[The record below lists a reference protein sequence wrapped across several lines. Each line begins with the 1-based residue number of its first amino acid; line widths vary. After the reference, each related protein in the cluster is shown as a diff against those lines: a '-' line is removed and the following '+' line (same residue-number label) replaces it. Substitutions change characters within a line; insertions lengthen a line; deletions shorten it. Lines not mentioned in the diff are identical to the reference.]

1 MPPTDHD
8 APSRVGQVLREKW
21 TLERLIGSGGMGA
34 VYAAR
39 HRNGAR
45 AAVKILHPEMSQRED
60 IRERFRREGYAA
72 NKVEHPAT
80 VKVLDDDVAEDGSA
94 FLVME
99 LLDGTSLATHV
110 ERQGGAVDLG
120 LLLGWMDEILDV
132 LAAAHAQGIV
142 HRDLKPEN
150 IFLTTDGHVK
160 LLDFGIA
167 RLLDGAGSS
176 FRTQTGMIVGT
187 APYMSPEQALGTSA
201 EVDGRADLFGVGA
214 TMFRILARR
223 TVHLVGSDTDMV
235 AAMATRPAP
244 LLASV
249 APGVPAHVCTLVDR
263 ALAFLPARRYPDAR
277 TMQRDL
283 RAVRAGGPPPHATA
297 MAEQGVR
304 PDVTQPGQIASS
316 APTVVEGAPTVR
328 NSHPPAMET
337 PAPFAVPFPQIAP
350 TAPSQHPASAPP
362 SAPSSHVAP
371 TQVEAALVPNV
382 ASPTVV
388 SPSDAPPPN
397 ALPSNRPPSANAQPF
412 NRPPANALPSNPPP
426 SRRRLSI
433 AFMIGAAAMLLVGA
447 LVLGVYLFWP
457 ATTQPTATP
466 AAPATTPAATTA
478 PTAIPPTTEAPTP
491 AAAPSKTT
499 AKPKGKQR

>member
-1 MPPTDHD
+1 MPPTDRD
-8 APSRVGQVLREKW
+8 APSRIGQVLREKW

-45 AAVKILHPEMSQRED
+45 AAVKILHPEMSQRAD

-99 LLDGTSLATHV
+99 LLEGTSLANHV

-167 RLLDGAGSS
+167 RLLDGAGST

-187 APYMSPEQALGTSA
+187 APYMSPEQALGTSS

-223 TVHLVGSDTDMV
+223 MVHLVSNDTEMV

-244 LLASV
+244 PLGSV
-249 APGVPAHVCTLVDR
+249 APGVPAHVCALVDR
-263 ALAFLPARRYPDAR
+263 ALAFLPAHRYPDAR
-277 TMQRDL
+277 TMQSDL
-283 RAVRAGGPPPHATA
+283 RAVRAGSAPPHATA

-304 PDVTQPGQIASS
+304 PDMTRPGQIAKS
-316 APTVVEGAPTVR
+316 APTVVDGPAPTVR
-328 NSHPPAMET
+328 NSRPPVMET

-362 SAPSSHVAP
+362 SAPPSHVAP

-388 SPSDAPPPN
+388 SPSDAPPP
-397 ALPSNRPPSANAQPF
+397 
-412 NRPPANALPSNPPP
+412 ANALPSRPLP

-447 LVLGVYLFWP
+447 IVLGIYLFWP
-457 ATTQPTATP
+457 SAPRPTATP
-466 AAPATTPAATTA
+466 VAPAATTA
-478 PTAIPPTTEAPTP
+478 PTAIPAATEAPIP

-499 AKPKGKQR
+499 TKPKGKQR